1 MLNELLST
9 ENIGFPLLSK
19 SRGEMMEELV
29 DLADMSGKISN
40 KEAILKQVSER
51 EEILST
57 TVGKG
62 GFIPRAK
69 SSHLSG
75 LCLSFGVTSLP
86 LDFGALDGNPVRFCI
101 FLGIPETKIEEG
113 IECLVRLFRLFNQ
126 DSFRGALLKA
136 KTKKDV
142 IRIFEEEERDLE
154 R

>member
-62 GFIPRAK
+62 VFIPRAK